1 LTWPFILEG
10 RAVSRTFGSKS
21 VVGSGTVELT
31 SYSEHAARLVNTA
44 DPGRPNHDALRTLDG
59 LRGFLDGH
67 PLWQE
72 QANQRDLSALRQ
84 VRDRLRAV
92 FEAADAADLV
102 TAVDRLNAL
111 LRDYPVQ
118 PQLSGH
124 DGTDWHLHLAEG
136 ASSVAAAY
144 ATVAT
149 MGLAVF
155 CAEYGVNRLGVCQA
169 PPCRK
174 VFLDTST
181 NRSRRYCS
189 DRCATR
195 ANVAAYRQRRR
206 DQSSLPVA

>member
-1 LTWPFILEG
+1 M
-10 RAVSRTFGSKS
+10 
-21 VVGSGTVELT
+21 ELT
-31 SYSEHAARLVNTA
+31 SYSERAAQLVNTA
-44 DPGRPNHDALRTLDG
+44 DPGRPDHDALETLDG

-67 PLWQE
+67 PLWQRR
-72 QANQRDLSALRQ
+72 ATQRDLGALRH
-84 VRDRLRAV
+84 VRKRLRAV
-92 FEAADAADLV
+92 FETADSGDLV
-102 TAVDRLNAL
+102 TAVELLNAL

-124 DGTDWHLHLAEG
+124 DGADWHLHLAEG

-144 ATVAT
+144 TTVAI

-155 CAEYGVNRLGVCQA
+155 CTEYAVDRLGVCEA
-169 PPCRK
+169 APCRK

-206 DQSSLPVA
+206 EQTALPVA